1 MRMKTLGMIL
11 ISVALI
17 ERTGW
22 YTGGEIL
29 IMQIVGLI
37 LCLKSDFSEI
47 ARTKSDSARADALS
61 DIAPIGRLST
71 PPASDHS

>member
-1 MRMKTLGMIL
+1 MKTLGMIL

-47 ARTKSDSARADALS
+47 AQTKSDSTQVDGPS
-61 DIAPIGRLST
+61 DTAPTGLASM
-71 PPASDHS
+71 PAASDRQ